1 MPFPFGI
8 AAFHITPK
16 TVDNT
21 VVRHTAHH
29 NGKHPANC
37 RAYRGPF
44 FPNRVIVV
52 MLGFTF
58 SLSLSLPSN
67 NVHASIIEDAEFY
80 LIYPGKNVEVNVK
93 GNWKEGAI
101 FFSLPFFS
109 FFLYI
114 GCILNW
120 NKFF

>member
-21 VVRHTAHH
+21 VARHTAHH

-52 MLGFTF
+52 MLGFPIQ
-58 SLSLSLPSN
+58 SRARLHYRVLPRF
-67 NVHASIIEDAEFY
+67 I
-80 LIYPGKNVEVNVK
+80 VE
-93 GNWKEGAI
+93 ET
-101 FFSLPFFS
+101 
-109 FFLYI
+109 
-114 GCILNW
+114 
-120 NKFF
+120 